1 MIIILWWF
9 RLILYTGRHLTSGP
23 VRDLYNMSNYQTTV
37 NLIDFYQKEVAREWV
52 KWTQAFILIKRLTRS
67 FLFFL
72 QLIDFLKKKLIYIK
86 LKYFNKNCKI
96 TSYSSIPVC
105 LLSEKYQQKNDID
118 MLFPILILTTNIT
131 GQIWN
136 LKIITCA

>member
-1 MIIILWWF
+1 MNTSIYFNQEAHQEFFVFFTID
-9 RLILYTGRHLTSGP
+9 RL
-23 VRDLYNMSNYQTTV
+23 
-37 NLIDFYQKEVAREWV
+37 FE
-52 KWTQAFILIKRLTRS
+52 
-67 FLFFL
+67 
-72 QLIDFLKKKLIYIK
+72 KKKLIYIK

-136 LKIITCA
+136 LKIITCAQSFVNMTMQKSKSRTGQ